1 MTAKEAVAETTEA
14 QMNNTMPNSE
24 NRGFKSFSARPT
36 AEARD
41 LHRTLFLS
49 AVAATAIAIA
59 ALVGTGSSAA
69 MQLNTAAEKS
79 PRVLSYADPMP
90 ERFGAFD
97 MFDSGYSD
105 GAYAGDID
113 HELND
118 AWMGM
123 TVVSADGVIV
133 GYVTDAFI
141 NADGSLDEIVIAPS
155 GEKTG
160 PSTSVYVP
168 AKFAELGTQNVHVS
182 LDARII
188 AQLEPATDLAM
199 LGE

>member
-1 MTAKEAVAETTEA
+1 MTTDG
-14 QMNNTMPNSE
+14 QMNNTMPNRK
-24 NRGFKSFSARPT
+24 NREFQPFR
-36 AEARD
+36 AERMADARD
-41 LHRTLFLS
+41 LRRALFLTI
-49 AVAATAIAIA
+49 VAATAFA
-59 ALVGTGSSAA
+59 ATALASAGTAGA
-69 MQLNTAAEKS
+69 MQLNATAEKS
-79 PRVLSYADPMP
+79 ARVLAYAEPKR
-90 ERFGAFD
+90 ERFGLFEQD
-97 MFDSGYSD
+97 
-105 GAYAGDID
+105 YAGNED

-141 NADGSLDEIVIAPS
+141 DEDGSLDEIVIAPADEED
-155 GEKTG
+155 GF
-160 PSTSVYVP
+160 STPVYVP
-168 AKFAELGTQNVHVS
+168 AQYAELGAEAVHVS